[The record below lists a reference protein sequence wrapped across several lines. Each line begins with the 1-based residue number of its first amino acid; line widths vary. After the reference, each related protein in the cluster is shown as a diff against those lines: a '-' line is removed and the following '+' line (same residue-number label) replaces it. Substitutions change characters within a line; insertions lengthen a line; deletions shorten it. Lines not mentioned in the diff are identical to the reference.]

1 MPSTILIV
9 GASSGIGKETALTF
23 AKNNWKVVVCSRNL
37 KKLKDLADFS
47 SKNFKKKILPYK
59 LDITKSDKLKLN
71 INRIIRETGLPDIV
85 FLNAGTNNPNSKN
98 IVNNKQ
104 TKKLFETNFFGIIHC
119 TEIFLPYLRKIQNS
133 QLVIMSSVAGYRGL
147 PYAAAYCSTK
157 AALIAFAESIYNQ
170 CKAVGI
176 QVRIICPGFVK
187 TPLTDKN
194 NFKMPMIISAKLAGQ
209 IIYAKLTNSRD
220 FEIVFPK
227 LFGFVM
233 KVLKHLPNSLYL
245 KLTARLLK

>member
-9 GASSGIGKETALTF
+9 GASSGIGKETALIF
-23 AKNNWKVVVCSRNL
+23 AKNNWKVVICSRNL
-37 KKLKDLADFS
+37 KKLDSLAEFS
-47 SKNFKKKILPYK
+47 SKSLKKKLLPFK
-59 LDITKSDKLKLN
+59 LDITKSEKLN
-71 INRIIRETGLPDIV
+71 SNINKIIQKTGIPDIV
-85 FLNAGTNNPNSKN
+85 YLNAGTNDPNSKE
-98 IVNNKQ
+98 IVNIKQ
-104 TKKLFETNFFGIIHC
+104 TRKLFETNFFGIIHC
-119 TEIFLPYLRKIQNS
+119 IEVFLPYLRKKKNS

-147 PYAAAYCSTK
+147 PHASAYCSTK
-157 AALIAFAESIYNQ
+157 AALISFAESIYNQ
-170 CKAVGI
+170 CKPLGI

-194 NFKMPMIISAKLAGQ
+194 NFKMPMIISAKQAGQ
-209 IIYAKLTNSRD
+209 IIYNKLTKSKD

-245 KLTARLLK
+245 RITSRLLK